1 MVAIDDALH
10 GRRDSERLDLG
21 VLQTLLKTRS
31 LFGRGAGRLC
41 ITRVGGASVEL
52 SDSAVEKIQRLA
64 TETPSPKVDRVVGF
78 LDSFTISTRT
88 CVLKLADGTSLKGNV
103 GATIDLGELKALL
116 GLDVVVEG
124 TVAFRPSGRPLRVE
138 IDHVAPATVRD
149 QLWQRTP
156 RGEHPGEQPVLPGE
170 ELGPLFGQWPGDE
183 DDAQVFAAL
192 RELS

>member
-1 MVAIDDALH
+1 
-10 GRRDSERLDLG
+10 
-21 VLQTLLKTRS
+21 
-31 LFGRGAGRLC
+31 
-41 ITRVGGASVEL
+41 
-52 SDSAVEKIQRLA
+52 
-64 TETPSPKVDRVVGF
+64 VDRVVGF

-103 GATIDLGELKALL
+103 GPNVDQDRLKTLL

-124 TVAFRPSGRPLRVE
+124 TVAFRPSGRPLRIE
-138 IDHVAPATVRD
+138 IDHVAAATARD

-156 RGEHPGEQPVLPGE
+156 RGELAGEQLMLPSD

-183 DDAQVFAAL
+183 DDEQVLAAL